1 MKWNIVRTLLCAALL
16 VPALALAQAYPN
28 RPVKVIVPYAAGG
41 NTDSIARIVSDSL
54 SRSLAQQFVVENRP
68 GAGGAISAEFVAKAP
83 ADGYTLYVSAQGVV
97 AMLPNIQKVSFD
109 PLKDF
114 SPISNLGTNPLVLGV
129 HQSTGVK
136 TLKEFID
143 FAKSQP
149 GKLSYAS
156 GGNGSISHFAAAM
169 LVERAGLNMTHI
181 PYKGG
186 APAVADLVAGQ
197 VHMYFGNFSDMVPH
211 AKSGRIILLG
221 VSSEKRDTKLPDLP
235 AIAETLPGF
244 TSGTWNGLLAPAGTP
259 PAIIERLSAECQ
271 KAMRDPAVIERLV
284 KMGVD
289 AYGSTPAEFAIT
301 IRKDFE
307 MYRDAAKAIGLTP
320 G

>member
-1 MKWNIVRTLLCAALL
+1 MKRNILGTLLSVVLL
-16 VPALALAQAYPN
+16 VPTLALAQAYPT
-28 RPVKVIVPYAAGG
+28 RPVRVIVPYAAGG

-54 SRSLAQQFVVENRP
+54 SHALAQQFVVENRP

-129 HQSTGVK
+129 HQSTGAK

-143 FAKSQP
+143 FARSQP

-211 AKSGRIILLG
+211 AKSGRITLLG
-221 VSSEKRDTKLPDLP
+221 VSSEKRDKKLPDLP

-244 TSGTWNGLLAPAGTP
+244 VSGTWNGLLAPAGTP

-271 KAMRDPAVIERLV
+271 KAMKDPVAIERLA

-289 AYGSTPAEFAIT
+289 AYGSTPAEFAHT

-307 MYRDAAKAIGLTP
+307 MYRDAAKAIGITP